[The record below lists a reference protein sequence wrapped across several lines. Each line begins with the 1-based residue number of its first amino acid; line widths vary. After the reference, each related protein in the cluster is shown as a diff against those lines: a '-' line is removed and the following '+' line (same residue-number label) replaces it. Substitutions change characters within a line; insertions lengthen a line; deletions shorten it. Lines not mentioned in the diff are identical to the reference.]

1 MSAKNVHLELAGDQT
16 ALRRTGV
23 VCLFST
29 PHPQRIC
36 SKKLSKYFGAT
47 LPDIFQMD
55 VNPPTSKYN
64 SVSMEMHA
72 NNSPN
77 EVSLR
82 KNHPTL
88 TKSISSSKV

>member
-1 MSAKNVHLELAGDQT
+1 MNAKNVHLELAGDQT
-16 ALRRTGV
+16 ALRCTGV
-23 VCLFST
+23 VCLFRT

-36 SKKLSKYFGAT
+36 SKKLSRYFGAT

-55 VNPPTSKYN
+55 INPPTSKHN
-64 SVSMEMHA
+64 SVGMKMHA

-82 KNHPTL
+82 KNNHTL
-88 TKSISSSKV
+88 AKSISSSKV